1 MSPQTREAI
10 ERAVINDRNE
20 QASKI
25 LYMLDDLLP
34 VYSDA
39 TITMARDLSS
49 GLTVVRHSE
58 YGSFRGVTA
67 RDAFAQLTQRADLAP
82 ETERSK

>member
-1 MSPQTREAI
+1 MSPQTREAV
-10 ERAVINDRNE
+10 ERAVLNDRNE

-25 LYMLDDLLP
+25 LGMLDDLLP
-34 VYSDA
+34 INSDS
-39 TITMARDLSS
+39 TITIARDTSS
-49 GLTVVRHSE
+49 GLTVVRHSG
-58 YGSFRGVTA
+58 YGSFRGITA